1 MTGVMI
7 VEEVHTSEYAAL
19 ATAMSATTKE
29 LAAVAAAMTAATK
42 ELAAAALAKSRAA
55 EKINEAKKNA
65 ENLAGYQATKGTT
78 AAMFAADFA
87 VHALSC
93 SKTEAKLTS
102 AWNDDEL
109 WQWRCILINRKD
121 HQSWA
126 NFQKVTDRRLQ
137 GLCACGWCTP

>member
-42 ELAAAALAKSRAA
+42 ELAAAAEKSRDRAA
-55 EKINEAKKNA
+55 TNIYEAKKNA
-65 ENLAGYQATKGTT
+65 ENLAAYQATKGTT
-78 AAMFAADFA
+78 AAMLAAGFA

-93 SKTEAKLTS
+93 SKTEAELTS

-109 WQWRCILINRKD
+109 WQWWCLLIN
-121 HQSWA
+121 STWSEA
-126 NFQKVTDRRLQ
+126 AEAAEV
-137 GLCACGWCTP
+137 